1 MIRRLI
7 ELTVDHPW
15 MTIGLIVA
23 ATLAFLVAVP
33 QLTTDTDFSTY
44 FPETD
49 PAIAAMKRA
58 EARYGYQDLFLVAIA
73 VEETIFTVS
82 TLEKIQAMTEEF
94 EEVSGVDE
102 VTGPLNAELI
112 TGTEEALLVGPV
124 ATNAEVPRTPE
135 AMEEYRQR
143 ILGSR
148 ILRDFIVSSDGKAAA
163 ISIKL
168 KLDIDQ
174 TDVAEEIVAIVEKYR
189 GPEEIYI
196 AGDPY
201 MNLALAE
208 SMGRDLKVL
217 LPLIFLTMIVV
228 LFLSFRSLRGI
239 MLPLLVVTL
248 TVIWTLGAM
257 ALLGVPITLI
267 TFILPVIL
275 IAIGLA
281 DGIHILSRYYEE
293 AVKRLTKRETLINT
307 MTEMRTPVILTSLT
321 TAAGFLSLLSS
332 FLIPQREF
340 GLMTALGVMIAMVL
354 SLALIPA
361 LLSLLPLPKQRLRIR
376 ESLLGR
382 ALAAFERTVTLHT
395 RIILAASVA
404 LFIAFGIGTTMIR
417 VESSPAQF
425 LGDNHPVVQASHVM
439 DAHFSG
445 SDQISIEIDTGIRDG
460 LKDPALLSRIVAL
473 EEWLQAKPGI
483 HVNKTFSLTDLVREM
498 NQKFH
503 ADDPSYYVIP
513 NDRKLVSQLLLLFTF
528 QGGSLGNMTLRDFSA
543 GVVTAVFISESD
555 TDGQLLTLDVQDY
568 LKQNFTDVHAEMVG
582 ETRVSATILTK
593 LTASQITSL
602 LTAILSAGLM
612 VALLMRSWIAGVI
625 SLIPLVLTIVI
636 NFGVMGLSGI
646 PLDIATLLVSSIAIG
661 IGIDYSIHFLTR
673 FRLECQVENNP
684 GAALNRT
691 ILSAGRGISYNAV
704 ALALGFGVLLFSS
717 FLGLVSF
724 GALIAMTMI
733 LSALSVFTIIPAI
746 LITWKPRFLTRRP
759 RTNKED
765 HLA

>member
-15 MTIGLIVA
+15 MTMGLIA
-23 ATLAFLVAVP
+23 AITLAFFVAVP
-33 QLTTDTDFSTY
+33 QLTTQTDISTY

-49 PAIAAMKRA
+49 PAIAAMNRA

-73 VEETIFTVS
+73 AEDTIFTTS
-82 TLEKIQAMTEEF
+82 TLGKIKAMTAEF
-94 EEVSGVDE
+94 EEILGVDE

-112 TGTEEALLVGPV
+112 TGTEEALYVGPV
-124 ATNAEVPRTPE
+124 ASDEEVPRTPE

-148 ILRDFIVSSDGKAAA
+148 MLRDFIVSSDGKAAA

-174 TDVAEEIVAIVEKYR
+174 TKAAEEVVAIVEKYR

-208 SMGRDLKVL
+208 SMGRDLKLL
-217 LPLIFLTMIVV
+217 LPLVFLAMIVV

-248 TVIWTLGAM
+248 TAIWTLGAM
-257 ALLGVPITLI
+257 ALLSVPITLI
-267 TFILPVIL
+267 SFILPVIL

-293 AVKRLTKRETLINT
+293 AAKGVSKRETVLNT

-340 GLMTALGVMIAMVL
+340 GLMTALGVMVAMVL

-361 LLSLLPLPKQRLRIR
+361 LLSVLPLPKRAPRLK
-376 ESLLGR
+376 EGLLSR
-382 ALAAFERTVTLHT
+382 TLAAFERTVARHT
-395 RIILAASVA
+395 RIILGASVI
-404 LFIAFGIGTTMIR
+404 LLITFGIGTTMIR

-425 LGDNHPVVQASHVM
+425 LGDDHPVVQAGHVM

-445 SDQISIEIDTGIRDG
+445 TDQVSIEIDTGIRDG
-460 LKDPALLSRIVAL
+460 LKDPALLARIVAL
-473 EEWLQAKPGI
+473 EEWLKTKPGI
-483 HVNKTFSLTDLVREM
+483 NVNKTFSLTDLVREM

-503 ADDPSYYVIP
+503 ADDPRYYVIP
-513 NDRKLVSQLLLLFTF
+513 DDRQLVGQLLLLFTF
-528 QGGSLGNMTLRDFSA
+528 QGGSLGNMALRDFSA
-543 GVVTAVFISESD
+543 GVVTAVFISGSD
-555 TDGQLLTLDVQDY
+555 ADGQRLTLDVQDY
-568 LKQNFTDVHAEMVG
+568 LEQNFPDVHAEMVG
-582 ETRVSATILTK
+582 ETRVMATILTK

-602 LTAILSAGLM
+602 LTAILAAGLM
-612 VALLMRSWIAGVI
+612 VALLMRSWIAGAI

-646 PLDIATLLVSSIAIG
+646 PLDIMTLLVSSIAIG

-684 GAALNRT
+684 RDALNRT
-691 ILSAGRGISYNAV
+691 ILSAGRGISYNAL
-704 ALALGFGVLLFSS
+704 ALALGFGILLFSS

-733 LSALSVFTIIPAI
+733 LSALSVFTVIPAF
-746 LITWKPRFLTRRP
+746 LITWKPKFLTLRHRG
-759 RTNKED
+759 R
-765 HLA
+765 